1 MQTLMC
7 PYHLIT
13 NLCFMLLH
21 TRSQLGNRDSEIAM
35 IIEDTDMVDA
45 YMDGK
50 KVR

>member
-1 MQTLMC
+1 M
-7 PYHLIT
+7 PSYHLIT
-13 NLCFMLLH
+13 NHGFMLLH

-35 IIEDTDMVDA
+35 IIEDTDMVDS